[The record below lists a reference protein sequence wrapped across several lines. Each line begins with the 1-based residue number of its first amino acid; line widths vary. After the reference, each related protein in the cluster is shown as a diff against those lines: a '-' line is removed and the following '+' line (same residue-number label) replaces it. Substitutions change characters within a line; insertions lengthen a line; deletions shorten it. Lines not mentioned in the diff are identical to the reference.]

1 MNDLKERL
9 RFNTCGKTINDD
21 RNVKV
26 KFVWNI
32 EPQEMLDYCIEADKQ
47 NMKFDSDI
55 KGAPHYIGMSMGELR
70 EIYED
75 YNGLQEMT
83 TEELIQNGYYRLEMR

>member
-32 EPQEMLDYCIEADKQ
+32 EPQEMLDYCIEADEQ

-55 KGAPHYIGMSMGELR
+55 KGATHYIGMSLGELR

-83 TEELIQNGYYRLEMR
+83 TEELLQNGYYRLEMR